1 MMNRDFVKRIR
12 EISGLGYFGPIS
24 FKTRDGNRATK
35 HCWAVKNRQALAI
48 IKAVYDLLIVKKP
61 EADQIL
67 RYYGGMA

>member
-1 MMNRDFVKRIR
+1 
-12 EISGLGYFGPIS
+12 
-24 FKTRDGNRATK
+24 
-35 HCWAVKNRQALAI
+35 VKNRQALAI